1 VSAAVTTAAT
11 DDLTPTALPADRTF
25 FWALVAL
32 AAATA
37 ALAAGLSLRN
47 GSSER
52 AALAAVST
60 EQLAVRAGAG
70 RDAQALQQLRYRA
83 QGGVAQ
89 AQQALGSVL
98 ASTEGAD
105 RTEAMQWLQAAQQQG
120 DAQASYLL
128 GRLRLS
134 SGVLH
139 AEAQAASDFE
149 RAAAAGHAGAALQ
162 RGLMARRAQDPVA
175 AARWLAQAAQ
185 AHDPQALFLLANA
198 TREGNGVPRDEARA
212 LALYREAAALEYP
225 PAHQALAMAYERGE
239 LGLAR
244 DSEQAREALAE
255 VAHSLK
261 HPPVE
266 R

>member
-1 VSAAVTTAAT
+1 MITDVAPDVTTSVA
-11 DDLTPTALPADRTF
+11 PMALPADRTF

-37 ALAAGLSLRN
+37 ALAVGLHLRSGAGDR
-47 GSSER
+47 E
-52 AALAAVST
+52 ALAAVST

-83 QGGVAQ
+83 QGGAAQ

-105 RTEAMQWLQAAQQQG
+105 RAEALQWLQAAQQQG

-128 GRLRLS
+128 GRLRLQ
-134 SGVLH
+134 SGAQH
-139 AEAQAASDFE
+139 DEAQAARDFE

-162 RGLMARRAQDPVA
+162 RGLMARRAQEPAA

-198 TREGNGVPRDEARA
+198 AREGNGVPRDEARA

-244 DSEQAREALAE
+244 DSDQAREALAE

>member
-1 VSAAVTTAAT
+1 M
-11 DDLTPTALPADRTF
+11 R
-25 FWALVAL
+25 
-32 AAATA
+32 
-37 ALAAGLSLRN
+37 
-47 GSSER
+47 
-52 AALAAVST
+52 
-60 EQLAVRAGAG
+60 
-70 RDAQALQQLRYRA
+70 
-83 QGGVAQ
+83 
-89 AQQALGSVL
+89 
-98 ASTEGAD
+98 
-105 RTEAMQWLQAAQQQG
+105 WLQAAQQQG

-134 SGVLH
+134 SGMLH
-139 AEAQAASDFE
+139 AEALAASDFE

-162 RGLMARRAQDPVA
+162 RGLMARRAQDPAA

-198 TREGNGVPRDEARA
+198 AREGNGVPRDEARA

-239 LGLAR
+239 LGLTR
-244 DSEQAREALAE
+244 DAEQAREALAE

>member
-1 VSAAVTTAAT
+1 MARLIEHTV
-11 DDLTPTALPADRTF
+11 
-25 FWALVAL
+25 WALVAL
-32 AAATA
+32 AAASA
-37 ALAAGLSLRN
+37 ALAVGVGTRENLGGR
-47 GSSER
+47 E
-52 AALAAVST
+52 ALALVST

-70 RDAQALQQLRYRA
+70 RDARALEQLRYRA
-83 QGGVAQ
+83 EGGAAQ
-89 AQQALGSVL
+89 AQQALGNVL
-98 ASTEGAD
+98 ASTDGAD
-105 RTEAMQWLQAAQQQG
+105 RSEALRWLQAAQLQG
-120 DAQASYLL
+120 DVQASYQL
-128 GRLRLS
+128 GRLHLQ
-134 SGVLH
+134 SGPQH
-139 AEAQAASDFE
+139 DEALAAHDFE

-162 RGLMARRAQDPVA
+162 RGLLARRAQQPVV
-175 AARWLAQAAQ
+175 AARWLSQAAQ

-198 TREGNGVPRDEARA
+198 AREGDGVPRDEARA

-225 PAHQALAMAYERGE
+225 PAHQALAMAWERGE